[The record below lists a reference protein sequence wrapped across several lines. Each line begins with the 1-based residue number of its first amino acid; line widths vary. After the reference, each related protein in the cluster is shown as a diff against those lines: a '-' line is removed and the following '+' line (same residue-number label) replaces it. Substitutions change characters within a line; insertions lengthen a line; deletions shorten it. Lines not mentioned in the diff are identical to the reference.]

1 MLNFDFVLENM
12 AFVGPPKPCLMSRKR
27 QQAGGQRET
36 ITLRDGKQERAA
48 TAAEN
53 VTVKHW

>member
-1 MLNFDFVLENM
+1 MQNFDFVLEKWLLL
-12 AFVGPPKPCLMSRKR
+12 APKALSDEQKE
-27 QQAGGQRET
+27 AVGGQRAT
-36 ITLRDGKQERAA
+36 TTLSERDGKQERAA

>member
-1 MLNFDFVLENM
+1 MLNFDFALENM
-12 AFVGPPKPCLMSRKR
+12 AFVGPPKALSDEQKE
-27 QQAGGQRET
+27 AAAGQRAT

>member
-1 MLNFDFVLENM
+1 MNRKCKILILL
-12 AFVGPPKPCLMSRKR
+12 APKALSDEQKE
-27 QQAGGQRET
+27 AVGGQRAT
-36 ITLRDGKQERAA
+36 TTLSERDGKQERAA